1 MVHVGLMVEVNS
13 RKNTKP
19 MSMGYA
25 IFFSNEHNSHIEYEA
40 TRKDFT
46 KKLLVILVLTSLL

>member
-1 MVHVGLMVEVNS
+1 MVHVDLMVGGNN

-19 MSMGYA
+19 MSLGYV